1 MTVYL
6 VLHLEFMGRTS
17 SRR

>member
-6 VLHLEFMGRTS
+6 VLQTFTS
-17 SRR
+17 